1 MLKGDSDMRDLCD
14 CNSLVGII
22 KDDSKLPYN
31 TYSKDEADN
40 KFASHADT
48 AEHFETIREM
58 LVALTE
64 AVNNKA
70 SQSTV
75 DTLTTILNDKASQN
89 TVDTVINRLND
100 KASQSTVDTVIA
112 LLSEKASQSDL
123 ANLRLIVDS
132 KADKSDLE
140 KLAEIVDIIKS
151 EQKIKVYFQ
160 EEEPDDTNCFWFKPV
175 KHEVQPFIA
184 TFELNEDTSK
194 SNILTEINGKD
205 YAVENAVDSPEELTV
220 GKYNFEI
227 LK

>member
-1 MLKGDSDMRDLCD
+1 MRNCNCDSDEIVGVIRDH
-14 CNSLVGII
+14 GKI
-22 KDDSKLPYN
+22 PYN

-40 KFASHADT
+40 KFASHTDT

-70 SQSTV
+70 AQS
-75 DTLTTILNDKASQN
+75 

-100 KASQSTVDTVIA
+100 KAAQSTVDTIIA

-140 KLAEIVDIIKS
+140 KLAEIVDIIRS

-160 EEEPDDTNCFWFKPV
+160 GEEPDDTNCFWFKPV
-175 KHEVQPFIA
+175 SHEVQPFIA

-205 YAVENAVDSPEELTV
+205 YAVENAVDSPEKLTV